1 MSDHAPSTGGIVGY
15 RRSRRNI
22 FGLQARLARVE
33 GGVLRVLDADGR
45 EDEGVDLRA
54 AEVQLR
60 RGLVEVS
67 AGDRRFYLYGL
78 ASANRI
84 PADLVALA
92 AREPADQG
100 IGVAPEG
107 LVSGPRGAAEASRA
121 LIDVLSRHGARV
133 R

>member
-1 MSDHAPSTGGIVGY
+1 MSDDAPSTTGIIGY

-22 FGLQARLARVE
+22 LGTQARLVRVD
-33 GGVLRVLDADGR
+33 GGVLRVVDAEGR
-45 EDEGVDLRA
+45 EEERVDLKA

-67 AGDRRFYLYGL
+67 ADDRRFYLYGL
-78 ASANRI
+78 GGANRI
-84 PADLVALA
+84 PANLVTLA
-92 AREPADQG
+92 ANEPAEQG

-107 LVSGPRGAAEASRA
+107 LVSGPRGAAAASRA